1 MIYLREI
8 IMVCLLYCQDIFFQY
23 FHCTCI
29 SSDKS
34 VLPDIPNDK
43 SNILIFQNVLQY
55 WSLMT
60 CVNRNTV
67 NIDILANDI
76 YTCDI

>member
-8 IMVCLLYCQDIFFQY
+8 IMVCLLLPGHFFQY

-43 SNILIFQNVLQY
+43 SNILIFPNVLQY

-67 NIDILANDI
+67 NIDILTNDI